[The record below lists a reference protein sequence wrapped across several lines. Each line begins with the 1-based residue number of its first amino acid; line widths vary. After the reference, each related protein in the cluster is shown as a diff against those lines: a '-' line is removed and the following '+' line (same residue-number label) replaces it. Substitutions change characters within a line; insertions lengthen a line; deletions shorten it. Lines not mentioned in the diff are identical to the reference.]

1 MASVHDL
8 TAYRAQAAG
17 TGEPFHVAIIGAGVA
32 GICQAI
38 KLQEAGIAFTIFE
51 KADDIGGTWRDNT
64 YPGCSCDVP
73 LHLYQYSFEMSPEWR
88 NKFADHK
95 QIKAY
100 LDRVVEKYGLE
111 PDIRLSTPVA
121 SAEFDEAAGLW
132 RITTEAGEEIDANV
146 LVAGT
151 GQLNRP
157 QLPDI
162 PGRDDFKGDAWHSAT
177 WNHEVD
183 LKGKRIGVI
192 GNGASAIQ
200 FVPEIA
206 KVAGEVKIF
215 QRSASWVLPRPER
228 QFFEWEKSLYRAM
241 PWLMWIQRTRMWLNG
256 EQLLLSFRHM
266 GWALSKAHRKEAE
279 TYVADPEKRAKLEPD
294 YDPGCKRVLFSND
307 WWPAMG
313 RDTVVIETGG
323 IECITETGIRTKDG
337 EEHALDVIVYATGF
351 DTTHFLGPVDVK
363 GLGGRDLRTEWQDGA
378 TAHLGIG
385 VAGYPNF
392 YLLYGP
398 NTNLGHNSIIYMIEC
413 QTAYVTQIAQKMIAD
428 NLAYVDVR
436 PQAQAA
442 WDRGVQEDNAKSVFA
457 SGCTSWYKTAD
468 GRITNNWP
476 NSTLTYWRKTKRV
489 DWDDYAVVA
498 RGQTRARAAAE

>member
-8 TAYRAQAAG
+8 TAYRGQAAG

-100 LDRVVEKYGLE
+100 LDRVVEKYGLG

-206 KVAGEVKIF
+206 KVAGEVTIF
-215 QRSASWVLPRPER
+215 QRSAS
-228 QFFEWEKSLYRAM
+228 
-241 PWLMWIQRTRMWLNG
+241 
-256 EQLLLSFRHM
+256 
-266 GWALSKAHRKEAE
+266 
-279 TYVADPEKRAKLEPD
+279 
-294 YDPGCKRVLFSND
+294 
-307 WWPAMG
+307 
-313 RDTVVIETGG
+313 
-323 IECITETGIRTKDG
+323 
-337 EEHALDVIVYATGF
+337 
-351 DTTHFLGPVDVK
+351 
-363 GLGGRDLRTEWQDGA
+363 
-378 TAHLGIG
+378 
-385 VAGYPNF
+385 
-392 YLLYGP
+392 
-398 NTNLGHNSIIYMIEC
+398 
-413 QTAYVTQIAQKMIAD
+413 
-428 NLAYVDVR
+428 
-436 PQAQAA
+436 
-442 WDRGVQEDNAKSVFA
+442 
-457 SGCTSWYKTAD
+457 
-468 GRITNNWP
+468 
-476 NSTLTYWRKTKRV
+476 
-489 DWDDYAVVA
+489 
-498 RGQTRARAAAE
+498 